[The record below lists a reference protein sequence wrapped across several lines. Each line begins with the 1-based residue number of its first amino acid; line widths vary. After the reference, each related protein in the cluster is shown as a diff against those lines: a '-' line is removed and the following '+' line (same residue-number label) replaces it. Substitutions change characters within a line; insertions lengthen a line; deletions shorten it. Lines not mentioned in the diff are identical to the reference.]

1 MEMDWGISFPRS
13 YLWTQCSAPEEDCSV
28 MVSIADVPFLG
39 RSFRGCIAA
48 VRYQGREIRLAT
60 YHGVKI
66 RRYSGNGL
74 ILQQGKHCLKVEA
87 DPDKAQDLKA
97 PSGGHMSR
105 VIRESAACP
114 ARYRLYE
121 DYRLLFD
128 LRAQDA
134 SFEAVDYDE

>member
-1 MEMDWGISFPRS
+1 M
-13 YLWTQCSAPEEDCSV
+13 
-28 MVSIADVPFLG
+28 
-39 RSFRGCIAA
+39 
-48 VRYQGREIRLAT
+48 
-60 YHGVKI
+60 KI
-66 RRYSGNGL
+66 PAIQRQRV

>member
-1 MEMDWGISFPRS
+1 M
-13 YLWTQCSAPEEDCSV
+13 
-28 MVSIADVPFLG
+28 MVAIAAVPFLG